1 MKKIKFTLFLCLIL
15 ASHTVL
21 SQSTIKP
28 IEDLLGA
35 AESDYPNTYFKDTN
49 HKLQDCVGTWLYD
62 NGTDYF
68 LITFTKAKQKIN
80 PYYYVYCD
88 VLTTKFYYR
97 KNGVVIYDNLNVTP
111 SPGSNSKPSDISSDF
126 VKNSSISFLYLEPT
140 FNDCNIR
147 RRGGMLNIELIN
159 NGQQMSWVAE
169 INPYSFDDEPCE
181 NGVLPD
187 DSPYQIPANMILNRV
202 N

>member
-1 MKKIKFTLFLCLIL
+1 M
-15 ASHTVL
+15 
-21 SQSTIKP
+21 
-28 IEDLLGA
+28 
-35 AESDYPNTYFKDTN
+35 
-49 HKLQDCVGTWLYD
+49 YD

-68 LITFTKAKQKIN
+68 LIIFTKEKQKIN

-97 KNGVVIYDNLNVTP
+97 KNGVVIYDNLNTTP
-111 SPGSNSKPSDISSDF
+111 APGSNSKRSDISSDF

-147 RRGGMLNIELIN
+147 RRGGMLNVELIN
-159 NGQQMSWVAE
+159 NGQQMNWDAE
-169 INPYSFDDEPCE
+169 INPYSFNDEPCD
-181 NGVLPD
+181 NGILPD
-187 DSPYQIPANMILNRV
+187 DSPYQIPANMILTRV